1 MSSNVATVYQKVI
14 DDVIEKARDEFLVED
29 VDLSVL
35 QELQSLWELKLMQ
48 TGALGDPRAALPLP
62 APPVPPPGRSAGGQS
77 VRQAPPPQAAS
88 NARSRDAS
96 LTASLVQG
104 HDLNVPYTEEGDVP
118 APPYNIHS
126 VQYGAP
132 PNTGAYM
139 TALQQQQ
146 PQQPYQQA
154 QLPYQ
159 QQQQAYHHQQQ
170 AQQSYMSGGAPYGG
184 GALAT
189 GHPAA
194 MQGRGYVSVG
204 KPEPYLPPPRSWA
217 PQAQPHY
224 NLPRGVDLNQALV
237 DDGNVQDGIS
247 QSLYPGKRQR
257 LQEEPAHSA
266 IPQLDGA
273 WEETEG
279 VSRGGQQQRQCL
291 GAGAVHSGVQ
301 ATRTESL
308 QAYAQREWDLMK
320 HQKGLISA
328 PQSGSA
334 SAIDFMRPLS
344 HQGSAARCSTSLV
357 ARTGTVDIAS
367 ETASHQFISPRSPI
381 STSFNLSSGVQDAR
395 RAASHGS
402 SSPAVGVMFT
412 SGATG
417 PPSGTTVIGVRR
429 RGVPQWDGAEDGDED
444 DEEEGEEG
452 EGEDANGGE
461 GTGLPGVKDEEGL
474 AEEEDEDYNEAAE
487 DTDANGPNAT
497 NADEAAAP
505 TEEEEDAEPPLGAD
519 DDDEDD
525 LEDVTASAEGDPKM
539 DNMVMATYDKEVT
552 RSKNKWRCVLKEGI
566 MHLGGR
572 DIVFGKATGE
582 FEF

>member
-237 DDGNVQDGIS
+237 DDGDGQDITNQG
-247 QSLYPGKRQR
+247 LYTGKRQR
-257 LQEEPAHSA
+257 LQGE

-279 VSRGGQQQRQCL
+279 ESRVGQQQRPRL
-291 GAGAVHSGVQ
+291 GAGAVHSGMR
-301 ATRTESL
+301 ATGTESPH
-308 QAYAQREWDLMK
+308 AYAQREWDLIK
-320 HQKGLISA
+320 HQKRLLSA
-328 PQSGSA
+328 PQSESG
-334 SAIDFMRPLS
+334 SAIDFTRPLS
-344 HQGSAARCSTSLV
+344 HQGSAARSSTSLV
-357 ARTGTVDIAS
+357 GRTGTADLAS
-367 ETASHQFISPRSPI
+367 ETASHPSTSPSSPI
-381 STSFNLSSGVQDAR
+381 SISFNSSSGVKDAR
-395 RAASHGS
+395 LVAVHGS
-402 SSPAVGVMFT
+402 SLPAVGMIST
-412 SGATG
+412 SGITG
-417 PPSGTTVIGVRR
+417 PASGATVIGVRR
-429 RGVPQWDGAEDGDED
+429 RGVPQWDGAEDGDKD
-444 DEEEGEEG
+444 DEEEGEG
-452 EGEDANGGE
+452 EGEDAEDGGE
-461 GTGLPGVKDEEGL
+461 GTGLVGVKEEEGL

-525 LEDVTASAEGDPKM
+525 LEGVTASAEGDPKT